1 MMADNDFDIDG
12 LARYLHLTPQQVER
26 LVSRGNVPARRV
38 AGKWRFSPAE
48 IHHWMEERMGL
59 LEDTELAQVEGALAR
74 ADNMPTDD
82 VLLASMLYPEGID
95 ISLKGRTRNSVV
107 NEMTRLASATGHLW
121 DPEAMADSVRARE
134 DLQSTAMDSGVA
146 LLHPR
151 RPLSNILAEPVL
163 AVGISPQG
171 IPFGGSSR
179 LTDVFLLICSCDDRG
194 HLRTL
199 ARLSR
204 LLCDEDFLPAI
215 RSAPDNAAVHE
226 LFVEAERNLH

>member
-1 MMADNDFDIDG
+1 MADNDFDIDG
-12 LARYLHLTPQQVER
+12 LARYLHITPQQVER
-26 LVSRGNVPARRV
+26 LASRDQVPARRV
-38 AGKWRFSPAE
+38 GGKWRFSPAA

-59 LEDTELAQVEGALAR
+59 LEDTELQQVEGALAR
-74 ADNMPTDD
+74 ADNLRAHDICIAD
-82 VLLASMLYPEGID
+82 MLHRDTID
-95 ISLKGRTRNSVV
+95 IGLSGRTKNSVI
-107 NEMTRLASATGHLW
+107 NQMCQLAATTGRLW
-121 DPEAMADSVRARE
+121 DADAMADAVRARE
-134 DLQSTAMDSGVA
+134 QLQSTAMDNGAA

-151 RPLSNILAEPVL
+151 RPLANILAEPVL

-204 LLCDEDFLPAI
+204 LICGEHFLPNL
-215 RSAPDNAAVHE
+215 RAAADVHE
-226 LFVEAERNLH
+226 IYELFCEAERSLA

>member
-1 MMADNDFDIDG
+1 MVENDFDIEG
-12 LARYLHLTPQQVER
+12 LARYLHITPQQVER
-26 LVSRGNVPARRV
+26 LASRGLVPARRV
-38 AGKWRFSPAE
+38 GGKWRFSPAE

-59 LEDTELAQVEGALAR
+59 LEDNELQQVEGALAQ
-74 ADNMPTDD
+74 ADNLQAHEIRIAD
-82 VLLASMLYPEGID
+82 MLRLESID
-95 ISLKGRTRNSVV
+95 TALSGRTRNSVI
-107 NEMTRLASATGHLW
+107 NQMCQLAANTGLLW
-121 DPEAMADSVRARE
+121 DPDAMADAVRARE
-134 DLQSTAMDSGVA
+134 QLQSTAMDNGVA

-151 RPLSNILAEPVL
+151 RPLPNIVGEPLL

-204 LLCDEDFLPAI
+204 LICDEQFLPNL
-215 RSAPDNAAVHE
+215 RAAADPRQVYD
-226 LFVEAERNLH
+226 LFSQAERELA